1 MPDMIIAITL
11 LLLSSAAHPLKQLRH
26 FDKILGQIVNTHL
39 HLERQ
44 YVLLGLVSVERTWIG
59 LVTREEDLQYAA
71 VDLIDHPHQ
80 RYVGDPGSGHQ
91 PA

>member
-39 HLERQ
+39 YFERQ
-44 YVLLGLVSVERTWIG
+44 FVLLGIQSVDRTG
-59 LVTREEDLQYAA
+59 NDSNL
-71 VDLIDHPHQ
+71 LIVF
-80 RYVGDPGSGHQ
+80 YVQIMPDDFVMQLHRF
-91 PA
+91 